1 MLLWTVV
8 MKPCFM
14 TCLII
19 LLIALL
25 ISKKNLISKKCL
37 RWSTF
42 FIMLFTIL
50 IISGIRVYSYLNP
63 SLATD
68 PGHENYSAH
77 FNDVQ
82 SVQIKAARKYGI
94 EPIKDRSEAE
104 KAIDNHA
111 LVHLRSC
118 KNYQLA
124 PMGHSIPYLTKNG
137 ADILNTIGQNFRD
150 SLASKKLAPHK
161 MVVTSV
167 LRTDKDVENLM
178 KHNKVA
184 VKNSAHR
191 YATTFDISYT
201 NFINDGLAASTD
213 RNVLKKV
220 LAEVLRDLR
229 DDKQLYVKY
238 ERSQNCF
245 HITVRK

>member
-1 MLLWTVV
+1 M
-8 MKPCFM
+8 
-14 TCLII
+14 
-19 LLIALL
+19 
-25 ISKKNLISKKCL
+25 
-37 RWSTF
+37 
-42 FIMLFTIL
+42 
-50 IISGIRVYSYLNP
+50 YSYLNP

>member
-8 MKPCFM
+8 MKPCFI

-42 FIMLFTIL
+42 FIMLFSIL

-63 SLATD
+63 NLVTD

-94 EPIKDRSEAE
+94 EPLKDRSLASEAI
-104 KAIDNHA
+104 KDHR
-111 LVHLRSC
+111 LVHLRSGR
-118 KNYQLA
+118 NYQLA

-150 SLASKKLAPHK
+150 SLASKKLVPHK
-161 MVVTSV
+161 IVVTSV

-178 KHNKVA
+178 KHNNVA

-201 NFINDGLAASTD
+201 NFINDGLAVSTD
-213 RNVLKKV
+213 RNELKKV

>member
-1 MLLWTVV
+1 MLIWTVV
-8 MKPCFM
+8 MKPCFIA
-14 TCLII
+14 CLII
-19 LLIALL
+19 LALAVIMYKFDIL
-25 ISKKNLISKKCL
+25 SRKCL

-42 FIMLFTIL
+42 FLMLFASLT
-50 IISGIRVYSYLNP
+50 ISGIRIYSYLNP
-63 SLATD
+63 NLVTE

-94 EPIKDRSEAE
+94 EPLKDRSLASEAI
-104 KAIDNHA
+104 KNHRI
-111 LVHLRSC
+111 VHLRSTR
-118 KNYQLA
+118 NYQLA

-137 ADILNTIGQNFRD
+137 ADILNTIGKNFRD

-161 MVVTSV
+161 IVVTSV

-178 KHNKVA
+178 KHNNVA

-201 NFINDGLAASTD
+201 NFINDGMASNTD
-213 RNVLKKV
+213 RNELKKV

>member
-8 MKPCFM
+8 IRPCIIV
-14 TCLII
+14 CLII
-19 LLIALL
+19 LAIAVVIYKIDIL
-25 ISKKNLISKKCL
+25 SRKCL

-42 FIMLFTIL
+42 FIMFFAIL
-50 IISGIRVYSYLNP
+50 IISGIRVYSYLHPN
-63 SLATD
+63 LVTNH
-68 PGHENYSAH
+68 GHENYSAH

-104 KAIDNHA
+104 DAIDNYD

-124 PMGHSIPYLTKNG
+124 PMSHSIPYLTKNA

-150 SLASKKLAPHK
+150 SLASKKLVPHK
-161 MVVTSV
+161 IVVTSV

-178 KHNKVA
+178 KRNNVA

-201 NFINDGLAASTD
+201 NFIIDGLAASTD
-213 RNVLKKV
+213 RNELKTV